1 MMVDTVTLARSPLGS
16 TRGRFVT
23 ITFCAGIADSQSR
36 RAALDTAF
44 SDHAP
49 PAPSARVSRE
59 GREEVRGSRQVFPR
73 DRCRV
78 YSKLSRLAPVI
89 RMPGQDRDRA
99 VKLLEHLGHTA
110 VVVENGKEAVAAAQK
125 GPFDLVFMDVQMPEM
140 DGLEATAT
148 IRAQETTGGPHIPI
162 VAMTAH
168 AMIGD
173 REQCLKAGMDGYLSK
188 PISAQQ
194 LSKAIDEAL
203 ACKPLKLPL

>member
-1 MMVDTVTLARSPLGS
+1 MLEQIAA
-16 TRGRFVT
+16 TRNG
-23 ITFCAGIADSQSR
+23 
-36 RAALDTAF
+36 
-44 SDHAP
+44 
-49 PAPSARVSRE
+49 
-59 GREEVRGSRQVFPR
+59 
-73 DRCRV
+73 
-78 YSKLSRLAPVI
+78 YNRLRILVAEDNHI
-89 RMPGQDRDRA
+89 NQHLA

-194 LSKAIDEAL
+194 LSNQGVEQTRRRRCVWRRVISMEVGRRGGEMVVEGMGTPRL
-203 ACKPLKLPL
+203 GRQV